1 MGQGC
6 TEAGLCRT
14 IVQSVDFMYQSIA
27 QNAVVDANIA
37 GSQSAFVIC
46 HSNADL
52 SGYERKNEV
61 EDDLHIK
68 VNTLYNGPTQSC
80 FSASLSHT
88 TLRTFADADEEED
101 EADEFISM
109 QPMTSYMKMRAGT
122 VKHVEETVG
131 AEEMYKKLVFD
142 MCPGAVH
149 RDVNMEEFGLDLL
162 DRIQERDDVTGRSLV
177 ASHSFPWTSDRM
189 QSHLKS
195 YTGRKLSSAHHA
207 RVRKWKGVMDRGLN
221 AEHKCAD
228 MFDELEVE
236 SDGHRDTL
244 AFTLGHGRA
253 RNAASATSSDCVLSL
268 VAAIAAQPE
277 VCSVE
282 SVPMMKPMND
292 IAQWITQSGVQ
303 NSRPFWDSGLT
314 GADQIIQ
321 VSDSGLDTNH
331 CSFWDSSPGELRDGT
346 HQPTRRKVVKYE
358 PYRDD
363 SDYSN
368 GHGTHVVGS
377 IIGHKAKDGVNES
390 SGFIDGMAKD
400 AKVSFF
406 DIGSGTACCYVPGE
420 STFSGGYSAGA
431 KFHSASWGATTSS
444 YNSNSRGFDNFAY
457 NNKDF
462 LPFVAAGNSG
472 GGNALGTVGAP
483 ATAKNIISVG
493 ASESDGRDLYGGS
506 DGLNYLA
513 YFSSRGPTSDGRRKP
528 DIVSPGH
535 AILSAKSVPSQSGEC
550 EPDNT
555 SQLPNAG
562 GSSSYAV
569 SYKSGTSMAT
579 PVASGTAALVRQYFT
594 EGYYPNGIKGAGTAI
609 ANPSASLIKAVML
622 NGAQSLIG
630 KSGSQGG
637 AISSVA
643 YYDEHQGFGRIQLS
657 TSLPLEGTNDFVME
671 ANEKVSI
678 SQGGEDSYTYQIG
691 ECSSMDEL
699 SIMLVWTDP
708 AGSSGCAKCLIN
720 DLDLTAELDGSTYYP
735 NGGSSAD
742 TLNNAER
749 IRLPVTPGDSVSV
762 TVTGTNLA
770 TSSQEYALV
779 VTGCFGG
786 GFPTRSPTKS
796 PSPTISPA
804 PTPAPTGAPAEL
816 VTTFSDNNGSQG
828 NMFDIK
834 ALQDLTVTEMDVNTS
849 ASGSV
854 SVTVYTKSGTYS
866 GSENDSSAWTNNTPI
881 LSTSVASQGRG
892 NPTPLPAFDG
902 VAVASGATQ
911 AFFVVVQNIRYTNG
925 STVGTL
931 FVENSH
937 MQFFEGIGRSGSFG
951 SAIYSPR
958 VWNGAIRYTLESVTP
973 APVTPAPVTPAPV
986 TSSPGL
992 QDALDKIEQA
1002 MAILEAL

>member
-1 MGQGC
+1 MWRSCGIVIAASALLAIQSPNNGVDAARPRALSNINSI
-6 TEAGLCRT
+6 TLDLFQQVLTSELDHQSYEDAMTSYELEA
-14 IVQSVDFMYQSIA
+14 DFMYQSIA
-27 QNAVVDANIA
+27 QNAADISGAAVTQQN
-37 GSQSAFVIC
+37 AFVIC

-52 SGYERKNEV
+52 SGFERKNEV
-61 EDDLHIK
+61 EEDLHIK
-68 VNTLYNGPTQSC
+68 VNTLYNGPIESC
-80 FSASLSHT
+80 FSASMTHA
-88 TLRTFADADEEED
+88 TLHTFADADED

-122 VKHVEETVG
+122 VKHVEENAG
-131 AEEMYKKLVFD
+131 AEEMHKKLVFD

-162 DRIQERDDVTGRSLV
+162 DRIQERDEVTGRSLV
-177 ASHSFPWTSDRM
+177 AANSFPWTSDRM
-189 QSHLKS
+189 QSHLNDYS
-195 YTGRKLSSAHHA
+195 RSGGRKLSSAHHA
-207 RVRKWKGVMDRGLN
+207 RVRKWRGVMDRGLN

-236 SDGHRDTL
+236 SDDHRDTL
-244 AFTLGHGRA
+244 AFTLGHGQA

-303 NSRPFWDSGLT
+303 NSRPFWDSDLT
-314 GADQIIQ
+314 GAGQIIQ

-331 CSFWDSSPGELRDGT
+331 CSFWDSSPGEKRDGT
-346 HQPTRRKVVKYE
+346 HQPNRRKVIKYE
-358 PYRDD
+358 DYKDD
-363 SDYSN
+363 GDYSN

-406 DIGSGTACCYVPGE
+406 DIGLGTACCYVPGQ
-420 STFSGGYSAGA
+420 TTLFSGGYSAGS
-431 KFHSASWGATTSS
+431 KFHSASWGAQTST

-472 GGNALGTVGAP
+472 SGNALGTVGAP

-550 EPDNT
+550 EPDNA

-637 AISSVA
+637 SISSVA

-657 TSLPLEGTNDFVME
+657 TSLPLDGTNDFALE

-678 SQGGEDSYTYQIG
+678 SQGDEDSYSYQIG

-720 DLDLTAELDGSTYYP
+720 DLDLTAELDGTTYYP
-735 NGGSSAD
+735 NGRNSAD

-749 IRLPVTPGDSVSV
+749 IRLPVTPGDTVSV

-786 GFPTRSPTKS
+786 
-796 PSPTISPA
+796 
-804 PTPAPTGAPAEL
+804 
-816 VTTFSDNNGSQG
+816 
-828 NMFDIK
+828 
-834 ALQDLTVTEMDVNTS
+834 
-849 ASGSV
+849 
-854 SVTVYTKSGTYS
+854 
-866 GSENDSSAWTNNTPI
+866 
-881 LSTSVASQGRG
+881 
-892 NPTPLPAFDG
+892 
-902 VAVASGATQ
+902 
-911 AFFVVVQNIRYTNG
+911 
-925 STVGTL
+925 
-931 FVENSH
+931 
-937 MQFFEGIGRSGSFG
+937 
-951 SAIYSPR
+951 
-958 VWNGAIRYTLESVTP
+958 ES
-973 APVTPAPVTPAPV
+973 
-986 TSSPGL
+986 SSPGL
-992 QDALDKIEQA
+992 QEALDKILQA